1 MAAARRSR
9 RKVSRKKRTSRRTV
23 RRRVSRKR
31 RVSKKRSTSRRTTK
45 KRVAKRRKSTR
56 KLIRG
61 SRRQVFAGKR
71 LKTRN
76 GDTKNM
82 LMKNKRGKIVTK
94 KAHKAAM
101 KKYKS

>member
-1 MAAARRSR
+1 MG
-9 RKVSRKKRTSRRTV
+9 
-23 RRRVSRKR
+23 
-31 RVSKKRSTSRRTTK
+31 
-45 KRVAKRRKSTR
+45 VAKRRKSTR

-101 KKYKS
+101 KKYKANGLSKWTEACMKARKKLGIVGFKAVKKGTAYYSEARKIYNSSK